1 MDLQYLKFEGFNL
14 ANAQGVRSYEDE
26 LGAVDFADSCFPVIE
41 NTRTLQIDKDDIYS
55 IYGYEPEIYAINGS
69 TFGTNLSYRVVLD
82 LESKGLVE
90 AQIVAEVP
98 VNAINENA
106 NQAGSIDGTFLLG
119 QDSGLSALTIPFQS
133 FLSRDNE
140 GIGLNTTSNLC
151 VNGSGCTPI
160 NDYFDSIEKAGT
172 GVPAIGGKQY
182 QWTKEAVLAYFGIFT
197 TQTGSPIAGPQVSV
211 RQVVLSWLEEKV
223 SKHLVG
229 NPGSP
234 VTDVELGEV
243 KDFVYEGVTYGGFK
257 LRFGGLG
264 TYCPSEKSDSRYNWC
279 NIYAGSN
286 DCTNGAITSST
297 PFRYLD
303 RYLHFNA
310 EA

>member
-1 MDLQYLKFEGFNL
+1 MDLQYLKFKGFNL
-14 ANAQGVRSYEDE
+14 ANQQGVRSYVDE
-26 LGAVDFADSCFPVIE
+26 LGETQFADSCFPVIE

-55 IYGYEPEIYAINGS
+55 IYGYEPEIYQINGS
-69 TFGTNLSYRVVLD
+69 NFGTNLSYRVVLD

-90 AQIVAEVP
+90 TQIVAEVP

-106 NQAGSIDGTFLLG
+106 NQSGSFDDTFLTT
-119 QDSGLSALTIPFQS
+119 QDSGLSVLTVPFQS
-133 FLSRDNE
+133 FLSRDSE
-140 GIGLNTTSNLC
+140 GIGLNTTENLC
-151 VNGSGCTPI
+151 VTGSGCQAI
-160 NDYFDSIEKAGT
+160 DEYFDILEKAGA

-197 TQTGSPIAGPQVSV
+197 TQTGSPLAGPNVSV
-211 RQVVLSWLEEKV
+211 REVVLSWLEEKV

-243 KDFVYEGVTYGGFK
+243 KDFVYEGITYGGFK
-257 LRFGGLG
+257 LKFGGLG
-264 TYCPSEKSDSRYNWC
+264 NYCPTERSDSKFNWC
-279 NIYAGSN
+279 TVYAGNN

-303 RYLHFNA
+303 RYLHYNS

>member
-14 ANAQGVRSYEDE
+14 ANAQGLRSFTDE
-26 LGAVDFADSCFPVIE
+26 GGALAFADSCFPVIE

-90 AQIVAEVP
+90 TQIVAEVP
-98 VNAINENA
+98 VNLINENA
-106 NQAGSIDGTFLLG
+106 NQSGSIDENFLLG
-119 QDSGLSALTIPFQS
+119 QDSGLSALTVPFQS
-133 FLSRDNE
+133 FLSRDNQ
-140 GIGLNTTSNLC
+140 GIGLDTTSNLC
-151 VNGSGCTPI
+151 INGSGCTVI
-160 NDYFDSIEKAGT
+160 NQYFGNLEKSAL

-197 TQTGSPIAGPQVSV
+197 TQTGGPGAGPQVSV

-234 VTDVELGEV
+234 VTGVELGEV

-264 TYCPSEKSDSRYNWC
+264 TYCPSARSDSRFNWC
-279 NIYAGSN
+279 TIYAGSN

-303 RYLHFNA
+303 RYLHSNS
-310 EA
+310 EV

>member
-1 MDLQYLKFEGFNL
+1 MDLQYLKFKGFNL
-14 ANAQGVRSYEDE
+14 TNQVGVRSFVDE
-26 LGAVDFADSCFPVIE
+26 GGETAFADGCFPVIE
-41 NTRTLQIDKDDIYS
+41 NTRTLQIDKDDIYN

-69 TFGTNLSYRVVLD
+69 NFGTNLSYRIVLD

-90 AQIVAEVP
+90 VQIVSEVP

-106 NQAGSIDGTFLLG
+106 NQAGSIDDTFLTT
-119 QDSGLSALTIPFQS
+119 QDSGLSALTVPFQA
-133 FLSRDNE
+133 FLSRDLG
-140 GIGLNTTSNLC
+140 GIGLDTTENLC
-151 VNGSGCTPI
+151 VNGNGCDPI
-160 NDYFDSIEKAGT
+160 NDYFDTIQKSGAT
-172 GVPAIGGKQY
+172 VPVINGKQY
-182 QWTKEAVLAYFGIFT
+182 QWTKDAILAYFGIFT
-197 TQTGSPIAGPQVSV
+197 TQTGSPLAGPNVSV
-211 RQVVLSWLEEKV
+211 RETVLSWLEEKV

-243 KDFVYEGVTYGGFK
+243 KDFVYNGVTYGGFK

-264 TYCPSEKSDSRYNWC
+264 NYCPTESSASRYNWC
-279 NIYAGSN
+279 TLYAGQPGC
-286 DCTNGAITSST
+286 DKGAITSSL

-303 RYLHFNA
+303 RYLHYNA